1 MKKGTGQAETGT
13 RCRIEYRVLERPS
26 YEVLAICDR
35 LIEAR
40 EAVRLLE
47 SYDIRQGI
55 YEPLTYE
62 IRVVIYEEAKA

>member
-1 MKKGTGQAETGT
+1 MKISREKTGAK
-13 RCRIEYRVLERPS
+13 CRVEYRVLERPS

-40 EAVRLLE
+40 EAVRILE

-62 IRVVIYEEAKA
+62 IQAVIYEEAKA